1 MAPKVRNCRLLLR
14 LVLIAACATASFGAT
29 AASADT
35 VKVKLDEAQVMQL
48 PEKVATIVIGNPLI
62 ADATLQPG
70 GVLIVTG
77 KGYGA
82 TNLLALDRNGHI
94 LVEKTVEVR
103 GPATADVVTVYKGVD
118 RESYS
123 CSPKCAPRIT
133 LGDTPAFF
141 GATIAQTGSRNGQAA
156 AAK

>member
-1 MAPKVRNCRLLLR
+1 MTLRFKNCRPLW
-14 LVLIAACATASFGAT
+14 LVCGAVFAAAPL
-29 AASADT
+29 AAQARAET
-35 VKVKLDEAQVMQL
+35 VAIELDQAKLMQL
-48 PEKVATIVIGNPLI
+48 PSKVATIVIGNPLI

-70 GVLIVTG
+70 GILIVTG

-82 TNLLALDRNGHI
+82 TNLLALDRDGKVVLDKRI
-94 LVEKTVEVR
+94 EVR
-103 GPATADVVTVYKGVD
+103 GPGTQDVVTVYKGID

-133 LGDTPAFF
+133 LGDAPAFF
-141 GATIAQTGSRNGQAA
+141 GATIAQTGSRNGQAG

>member
-1 MAPKVRNCRLLLR
+1 MTLRFKNCKPLWLVCAAVFAAAPL
-14 LVLIAACATASFGAT
+14 AATQARAE
-29 AASADT
+29 T
-35 VKVKLDEAQVMQL
+35 VAIELDQAKLMQL
-48 PEKVATIVIGNPLI
+48 PSKVATIVIGNPLI

-70 GVLIVTG
+70 GILIVTG

-82 TNLLALDRNGHI
+82 TNLLALDRDGKVVLDKRI
-94 LVEKTVEVR
+94 EVR
-103 GPATADVVTVYKGVD
+103 GPGTQDVVTVYKGID

-133 LGDTPAFF
+133 LGDAPAFF
-141 GATIAQTGSRNGQAA
+141 GATIAQTGSRNGQAG

>member
-1 MAPKVRNCRLLLR
+1 MTLRFKNCRPLW
-14 LVLIAACATASFGAT
+14 LVCGAVFAAAPLAATQARAE
-29 AASADT
+29 T
-35 VKVKLDEAQVMQL
+35 VAIELDQAKLMQL
-48 PEKVATIVIGNPLI
+48 PSKVATIVIGNPLI

-70 GVLIVTG
+70 GILIVTG

-82 TNLLALDRNGHI
+82 TNLLALDRDGKVVLDKRI
-94 LVEKTVEVR
+94 EVR
-103 GPATADVVTVYKGVD
+103 GPGTQDVVTVYKGID

-133 LGDTPAFF
+133 LGDAPAFF
-141 GATIAQTGSRNGQAA
+141 GATIAQTGSRNGQAG

>member
-1 MAPKVRNCRLLLR
+1 MTLRFKNCRPLW
-14 LVLIAACATASFGAT
+14 LVCAAVFAAAPLAATQARAE
-29 AASADT
+29 T
-35 VKVKLDEAQVMQL
+35 VAIELDQAKLMQL
-48 PEKVATIVIGNPLI
+48 PSKVATIVIGNPLI

-70 GVLIVTG
+70 GILIVTG

-82 TNLLALDRNGHI
+82 TNLLALDRDGKVVLDKRI
-94 LVEKTVEVR
+94 EVR
-103 GPATADVVTVYKGVD
+103 GPGTQDVVTVYKGID

-133 LGDTPAFF
+133 LGDAPAFF
-141 GATIAQTGSRNGQAA
+141 GATIAQTGSRNGQAG